1 MRTDEV
7 FANLKKRIEQGGV
20 TDETVKKIVEQ
31 YFEKNPV
38 QVITDNTLS
47 VAGTPAD
54 ALATGTA
61 IDSLKEDLVDLDDKT
76 DVGTNKTQIEIT
88 LGDKGSVIWNNGD
101 YSATGGGSTYCTEPF
116 SVDGFK
122 KIYISGRFYNKVIG
136 AFYEETSQTSNAVG
150 VIKDVESTS
159 DRTLTDYE
167 VEVPR
172 DAKYC
177 RICTYIYNNASAK
190 YSEEIKIKDY
200 VDSNIQRS
208 VSSAKNELEASD
220 GVLANRIEIVE
231 DKTFYGSKIITVKTT
246 NNKNGIVGNNGAY
259 GTWGGNSQHCSDLID
274 LSKISSI
281 NRKVRISTRVY
292 ELNVGAFYKTNDSNE
307 NGILIRDVESTSDR
321 TLTDYEVEVPD
332 GYNYIRICSY
342 VKKESTLKYDEDL
355 TFDESV
361 DSKCNTTYNNS
372 ISHSKLK
379 GKKVVW
385 FGTSIPA
392 GGVSGNYPKILAD
405 RLGFTVYN
413 EAVGSSACRAGCHSN
428 ITDSDTLG
436 WIGTTFQ
443 NIAYSLSGSLEE
455 KEEIIENYGKYGWN
469 VTLNDIDKEYIRD
482 CSYERKL
489 DRYLSDGSVGQ
500 VDLYVFD
507 HGFNDALFH
516 NETVDELETIPT
528 DKYDRTYFI
537 GAMNFLINRILIDNP
552 KAKIVFIQHYQTDW
566 SASSHVVPAQKLL
579 AQYWNF
585 PSLEVWKD
593 IGWTEK
599 TIKSKGSW
607 VNGLWVDNSLST
619 EKDYSIKNIWIADN
633 LHPHSDLSG
642 KALNHYADIL
652 EPFFKDLSLNN

>member
-1 MRTDEV
+1 M
-7 FANLKKRIEQGGV
+7 AN
-20 TDETVKKIVEQ
+20 VKQIKQ
-31 YFEKNPV
+31 K
-38 QVITDNTLS
+38 T
-47 VAGTPAD
+47 
-54 ALATGTA
+54 TGTLLNIEDTQA
-61 IDSLKEDLVDLDDKT
+61 RSDIASEITNRTNADNELQEKINTNKNDISKLKSDLADLDDKT

-88 LGDKGSVIWNNGD
+88 LGKKGSVIWNNGD
-101 YSATGGGSTYCTEPF
+101 YSATSGSSTYCTEPF
-116 SVDGFK
+116 SVDRLK
-122 KIYISGRFYNKVIG
+122 KIYISGRFYNHVIG
-136 AFYEETSQTSNAVG
+136 AFYGETSQTSNAVG
-150 VIKDVESTS
+150 VIQDVESDS

-167 VEVPR
+167 VEVPSG
-172 DAKYC
+172 AKYC
-177 RICTYIYNNASAK
+177 RICTYVYNNASAK
-190 YSEEIKIKDY
+190 YPEGIKIKDY
-200 VDSNIQRS
+200 IYSECDR
-208 VSSAKNELEASD
+208 
-220 GVLANRIEIVE
+220 
-231 DKTFYGSKIITVKTT
+231 TY
-246 NNKNGIVGNNGAY
+246 
-259 GTWGGNSQHCSDLID
+259 
-274 LSKISSI
+274 
-281 NRKVRISTRVY
+281 
-292 ELNVGAFYKTNDSNE
+292 NDS
-307 NGILIRDVESTSDR
+307 I
-321 TLTDYEVEVPD
+321 
-332 GYNYIRICSY
+332 SY
-342 VKKESTLKYDEDL
+342 
-355 TFDESV
+355 
-361 DSKCNTTYNNS
+361 
-372 ISHSKLK
+372 SKLK

-413 EAVGSSACRAGCHSN
+413 EAIGSSACRAGCHSK
-428 ITDSDTLG
+428 ITDSDPLG
-436 WIGTTFQ
+436 WIGTAFQ

-455 KEEIIENYGKYGWN
+455 KEEIITNYSKYGWDA
-469 VTLNDIDKEYIRD
+469 TLNDIDKEYIRN

-489 DRYLSDGSVGQ
+489 DKYLSGGSVGR

-516 NETVDELETIPT
+516 NETIDELETIPT

-537 GAMNFLINRILIDNP
+537 GAMNFLINRILTDNP

-619 EKDYSIKNIWIADN
+619 ERDYSIKNIWMADN